1 MKIRCHTNLDLH
13 HSETWIDELPCRPM
27 VGDLITSSSGL
38 ELQVVRVSFKERVQQ
53 SFREQDDGANG
64 IHRISTGGYREVIAE
79 TELHLPPHRYE
90 NISAFE
96 KWYKNRNRY

>member
-13 HSETWIDELPCRPM
+13 PNEEWIDELPCRPM

-38 ELQVVRVSFKERVQQ
+38 ELEVVRVAFKQ
-53 SFREQDDGANG
+53 SKYCD
-64 IHRISTGGYREVIAE
+64 EVVAH

-90 NISAFE
+90 NIIEFE
-96 KWYKNRNRY
+96 KWYKNRK